1 MFKNGLRSGSMT
13 HNSHLILGPPGCGK
27 TYRLI
32 QIMREA
38 LESGVHPSRIGF
50 VSFTTKA
57 VQEAMSRACAE
68 FNLTEKD
75 FPYVKTLHAMGYHG
89 LGLQRQDVMGR
100 DDYKKLG
107 EILGVEFKNAD
118 STSVDD
124 GIALP
129 TIGGSGSKYL
139 QAVMRSRYRMVSLE
153 QEYNDMR
160 DHSISYQKLVQ
171 VHAQNEEYKYKM
183 NKTDF
188 VDMID
193 KYIDLVE
200 PPYLDLFITDEAQDL
215 TPLQWTMARK
225 IAKNAQRWVIA
236 GDDDQAIHG
245 WTGAKVE
252 DFLNSSDNVEVL
264 SQSYRLPHSVW
275 RLSQRIVT
283 RIKNRVPKEFK
294 PQDREGLTTGLM
306 RIEHAPLD
314 QGSWTLMCRTNS
326 FCWDMADKLEKMGYY
341 YSIKGRPSVSPTLI
355 QNINTWKRLAG
366 GDRVPVMLVKDLYK
380 AVRKQG
386 KDAVVRR
393 GALKLLEA
401 ADPEGGLSYE
411 DLVNEFGW
419 LADREASAYG
429 VLRVSDD
436 ERMYIRALEKRGESL
451 DREPRIK
458 VSTFHAMKGGEDE
471 NCVVY
476 LGSTYACAESDKPED
491 EWRAL
496 YVAVTR
502 TKNNLYLLESDKKYR
517 YHI

>member
-1 MFKNGLRSGSMT
+1 
-13 HNSHLILGPPGCGK
+13 
-27 TYRLI
+27 
-32 QIMREA
+32 
-38 LESGVHPSRIGF
+38 
-50 VSFTTKA
+50 
-57 VQEAMSRACAE
+57 
-68 FNLTEKD
+68 
-75 FPYVKTLHAMGYHG
+75 
-89 LGLQRQDVMGR
+89 
-100 DDYKKLG
+100 
-107 EILGVEFKNAD
+107 
-118 STSVDD
+118 
-124 GIALP
+124 
-129 TIGGSGSKYL
+129 
-139 QAVMRSRYRMVSLE
+139 
-153 QEYNDMR
+153 
-160 DHSISYQKLVQ
+160 
-171 VHAQNEEYKYKM
+171 
-183 NKTDF
+183 
-188 VDMID
+188 
-193 KYIDLVE
+193 
-200 PPYLDLFITDEAQDL
+200 
-215 TPLQWTMARK
+215 
-225 IAKNAQRWVIA
+225 
-236 GDDDQAIHG
+236 
-245 WTGAKVE
+245 
-252 DFLNSSDNVEVL
+252 
-264 SQSYRLPHSVW
+264 
-275 RLSQRIVT
+275 
-283 RIKNRVPKEFK
+283 
-294 PQDREGLTTGLM
+294 
-306 RIEHAPLD
+306 
-314 QGSWTLMCRTNS
+314 
-326 FCWDMADKLEKMGYY
+326 MADKLEKMGYY